1 MFHPFPAMPFD
12 ISKVLSIDRKIAA
25 ASPAGFFVH
34 VDSVSCRVAR
44 LLFQRTHYFD
54 TVARARPLLS
64 LPPPWARST
73 AAAAAAAAA
82 GSSHPRP
89 ATDSDRPTRKMGDK
103 ERPSSLA
110 PWQETKSYF
119 RKLVLVSLQWVD
131 PDFAIKLI
139 ITDVGTLTCVKIKAF
154 FSFVR
159 WMHMMNRE
167 QLTCVASKRKCG
179 ARRREKIIARG
190 V

>member
-1 MFHPFPAMPFD
+1 MHPPHPQDGSDHTSGRRCANT
-12 ISKVLSIDRKIAA
+12 
-25 ASPAGFFVH
+25 ASALGALNGRGRGGGRRGVITP
-34 VDSVSCRVAR
+34 S
-44 LLFQRTHYFD
+44 
-54 TVARARPLLS
+54 PI
-64 LPPPWARST
+64 
-73 AAAAAAAAA
+73 
-82 GSSHPRP
+82 
-89 ATDSDRPTRKMGDK
+89 DRPTRKMGDK

>member
-1 MFHPFPAMPFD
+1 MALAFD
-12 ISKVLSIDRKIAA
+12 YPRYLSTAKSQPLLLRVSLFISSA
-25 ASPAGFFVH
+25 

-139 ITDVGTLTCVKIKAF
+139 ITDVGRLTCVKIKAF

-179 ARRREKIIARG
+179 ARLWREKIRGRG